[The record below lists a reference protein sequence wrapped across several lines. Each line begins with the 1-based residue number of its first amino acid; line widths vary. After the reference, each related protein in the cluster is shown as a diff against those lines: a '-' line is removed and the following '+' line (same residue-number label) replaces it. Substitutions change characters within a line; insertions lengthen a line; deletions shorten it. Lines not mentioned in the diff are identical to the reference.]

1 MNTLPIVHVDGYQET
16 APLTTNNCFV
26 LSFSP
31 KGPSRF
37 TNRATSSG
45 ASATEWGGEAE
56 EEGKERKEGEEDNI
70 HCHSAAFK
78 RSGNDYSQPTCHFNL
93 LLLNNFDPRLQ
104 QKGQQLSETEIID
117 HSFLQKLVA
126 NTNCEPTFP
135 SLTSTHSTA
144 LTLCLSLCIPQTEV
158 PRMQHG
164 LPTNHIHDLLA
175 P

>member
-16 APLTTNNCFV
+16 AQLTTNNCFV

-31 KGPSRF
+31 KGHLALQIEPRLLVHLPL
-37 TNRATSSG
+37 SG
-45 ASATEWGGEAE
+45 E
-56 EEGKERKEGEEDNI
+56 EKRRRKAKGKKERGEDNI

-93 LLLNNFDPRLQ
+93 LLLNNFDPRLK

-144 LTLCLSLCIPQTEV
+144 LTL
-158 PRMQHG
+158 
-164 LPTNHIHDLLA
+164 
-175 P
+175 